1 MDLWTHV
8 VVYELVD
15 VIYVLCIAACD
26 IYIYM
31 FVNVESK
38 KIKQNVASLPS
49 GAVGKGS
56 FAECS
61 WQIRSATLGKIFQL
75 GCS

>member
-15 VIYVLCIAACD
+15 VICVLCIAACD
-26 IYIYM
+26 MCVM
-31 FVNVESK
+31 FVKVESK
-38 KIKQNVASLPS
+38 KIQNVASLPS